1 MKATELK
8 SPTTPN
14 VKPVNKDNRCAP
26 GKVHKQKE
34 YSSSDDTEDDSDK
47 EEENT
52 SNSEIKKEVY
62 EEDDRNE
69 GDSST
74 KIENQI
80 AVLKNDNQ
88 EQDTPVSSVENAGNA
103 QENELVH
110 QDIQRLKD
118 ATLQP
123 KPNVNVQFML
133 KNGEKVQAKVLSEQP
148 KSTGNWLNIEI
159 VGKEKSNSANWDEV
173 LWWRKMESKQILMLS
188 ALKENSLE
196 VLDAKKRELNRL
208 KENNVFNWVED
219 HGQDSVSCKWVLNGS
234 KMLKGRL
241 VARGFE
247 EKSMNEIIDSPT
259 CSRHA
264 LRMVFVSASI
274 CLGNY
279 ILDINSALLLGNDI
293 EREFLSG
300 LYQK

>member
-14 VKPVNKDNRCAP
+14 VKPVNKDNICAP

-34 YSSSDDTEDDSDK
+34 YSSSDGTEDNTDK

-62 EEDDRNE
+62 EDDRNE

-88 EQDTPVSSVENAGNA
+88 EKDTPVSSAENAGND

-110 QDIQRLKD
+110 QDIQRLKN
-118 ATLQP
+118 ATLRP

-133 KNGEKVQAKVLSEQP
+133 KNGEKVQAEVLSNQP
-148 KSTGNWLNIEI
+148 KSTGISRNWLNIEI
-159 VGKEKSNSANWDEV
+159 VGKEKSNV
-173 LWWRKMESKQILMLS
+173 
-188 ALKENSLE
+188 
-196 VLDAKKRELNRL
+196 
-208 KENNVFNWVED
+208 
-219 HGQDSVSCKWVLNGS
+219 
-234 KMLKGRL
+234 
-241 VARGFE
+241 
-247 EKSMNEIIDSPT
+247 
-259 CSRHA
+259 
-264 LRMVFVSASI
+264 
-274 CLGNY
+274 
-279 ILDINSALLLGNDI
+279 LLGMKFYGGGKWNQN
-293 EREFLSG
+293 R
-300 LYQK
+300 Y

>member
-34 YSSSDDTEDDSDK
+34 YSSSDDTEDDTDK

-52 SNSEIKKEVY
+52 SNSEINKEVY
-62 EEDDRNE
+62 EDDRNE

-88 EQDTPVSSVENAGNA
+88 EQDTPVSSAENAGND

-110 QDIQRLKD
+110 QDIKRLKD
-118 ATLQP
+118 ATLRP

-133 KNGEKVQAKVLSEQP
+133 KNGEKVQAKVLSNQP
-148 KSTGNWLNIEI
+148 KSTVISRNWLNIEI
-159 VGKEKSNSANWDEV
+159 VGKEKSNV
-173 LWWRKMESKQILMLS
+173 
-188 ALKENSLE
+188 
-196 VLDAKKRELNRL
+196 
-208 KENNVFNWVED
+208 
-219 HGQDSVSCKWVLNGS
+219 
-234 KMLKGRL
+234 
-241 VARGFE
+241 
-247 EKSMNEIIDSPT
+247 
-259 CSRHA
+259 
-264 LRMVFVSASI
+264 
-274 CLGNY
+274 
-279 ILDINSALLLGNDI
+279 LLGMKFYGGGKWNQN
-293 EREFLSG
+293 R
-300 LYQK
+300 Y